1 MLIMRTTLD
10 LPDPLFREVKSRAAK
25 EGLKLKELIA
35 HYIET
40 GLRGAVL
47 PRTLARGH
55 ADPLPVA
62 IPQEVGKSPANALS
76 NRELEALLDEEDLEN
91 YQRSLPPKPRDDA

>member
-1 MLIMRTTLD
+1 MRTTLD

-40 GLRGAVL
+40 GLRGAVS

-62 IPQEVGKSPANALS
+62 IPQEVGKSPANANGLS
-76 NRELEALLDEEDLEN
+76 NRELQALLDDEDLEN
-91 YQRSLPPKPRDDA
+91 FRRSLPPKPRDDA